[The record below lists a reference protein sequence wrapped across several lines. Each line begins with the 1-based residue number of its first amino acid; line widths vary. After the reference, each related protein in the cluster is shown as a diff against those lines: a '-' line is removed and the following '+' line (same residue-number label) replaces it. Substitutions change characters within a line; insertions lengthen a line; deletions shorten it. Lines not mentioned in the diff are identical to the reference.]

1 MDNKDILLG
10 DDFVVTIPQF
20 AELDDDNKF
29 ILENVDEEV
38 ISDKEFSDLLVKL
51 GITESGNDSNNDS
64 NKDPFIEEKEQFEM
78 EKELAREK
86 IKIEFELLSIA
97 KEKFEREKNSWET
110 LKKISE
116 ASLKAE
122 KDEFEAYKEREMK
135 KIYLE
140 SQKLVD
146 GCKNFKDLFEKYNSQ

>member
-1 MDNKDILLG
+1 MNILNEDNDILFG
-10 DDFVVTIPQF
+10 EDFVVSKAQF
-20 AELDDDNKF
+20 VELDDDNKF
-29 ILENVDEEV
+29 VLDNEDDDV
-38 ISDKEFSDLLVKL
+38 ISDQEFEDLLSKL
-51 GITESGNDSNNDS
+51 GIKDSNDDFNNKHVSND
-64 NKDPFIEEKEQFEM
+64 IEQFEM
-78 EKELAREK
+78 EKKLAYEK
-86 IKIEFELLSIA
+86 IKLEFELLSIA

-122 KDEFEAYKEREMK
+122 KEEFEAYKEREMK